1 MGPYVTVAFLV
12 VAGCSFLDPG
22 LAWTYCA
29 ALLAFDAWLLRTI
42 QGLSKRPVSAGV
54 PPYYFS
60 DDEAGLV
67 GRYRLYFAYPALARQ
82 SASVLAA
89 VGLTSLILVPW
100 LTIKQH
106 VAEAVLIGLNLFA
119 VARFTKALAPLMA
132 LRQAAGR
139 GDRAALRMLELHEP
153 TWAKIHAGNSAP
165 NSDPGS

>member
-1 MGPYVTVAFLV
+1 MGPFVTVAFLV
-12 VAGCSFLDPG
+12 AAGCSFLDPG

-29 ALLAFDAWLLRTI
+29 GLLAFDAWLLWRMRSLDK
-42 QGLSKRPVSAGV
+42 GPVTAGA

-82 SASVLAA
+82 AAAVLAA
-89 VGLTSLILVPW
+89 VGLTSLILLPW

-106 VAEAVLIGLNLFA
+106 VVEALLIGVNLFA

-132 LRQAAGR
+132 LRHAASR
-139 GDRAALRMLELHEP
+139 GDRAALRLLELHEP
-153 TWAKIHAGNSAP
+153 TWAKIRAGNS
-165 NSDPGS
+165 GSGS

>member
-1 MGPYVTVAFLV
+1 MGPYVTIAFLV

-29 ALLAFDAWLLRTI
+29 ALVAFDAWLLRRI
-42 QGLSKRPVSAGV
+42 RSLNERPVTAGA

-67 GRYRLYFAYPALARQ
+67 GRYRFYFTYPALARQ
-82 SASVLAA
+82 AASVLAA
-89 VGLTSLILVPW
+89 IGLTSLILVPW

-106 VAEAVLIGLNLFA
+106 LVEALLIGANLFA

-132 LRQAAGR
+132 LRHAASR
-139 GDRAALRMLELHEP
+139 GDRGALRMLELHEP
-153 TWAKIHAGNSAP
+153 TWDKIRAGNS
-165 NSDPGS
+165 GSGS